1 MNILSNILFLRAFI
15 KIVIFTKDLLYFEF
29 KKRNFYFL
37 KTKKMSFKVYGDYLV
52 TTNIGILRVKNEK
65 IKLVSPIPS
74 FGISLND
81 KFIFISTSIG
91 NRTLILR
98 KERAKF
104 FNKRFHL
111 WDEIYSSEIS
121 SAAARYHQISAYKN
135 NLYIANTAQNTITKI
150 DKDGNY
156 LGNLSP
162 FFCEDGHPINTDHN
176 HINSVFAGKNYLL
189 FTAFK
194 ANKKGVIGL
203 IGKSR
208 ILLFSYKNIGIHD
221 CVLTKEDF
229 IFCDSFNFWE
239 DNFHGSL
246 LYGRKKIDDS
256 YLKNNDANCIRGYAS
271 YGDEFLLGSSNYGDR
286 ENRYK
291 EQGTLLVGKKRK
303 IIFSTKIFASQ
314 INDIIRVDGKKIDEE
329 EIQNMNYRDVKK
341 ILIRSFNK
349 PFREHSIE
357 NCMIG
362 KVAKKFDKTD
372 IGNFK
377 EYGLKWK
384 NIL

>member
-1 MNILSNILFLRAFI
+1 MHILSYISFLRVFFKIFIFI
-15 KIVIFTKDLLYFEF
+15 KDLFSFEF
-29 KKRNFYFL
+29 KKRNFCLL
-37 KTKKMSFKVYGDYLV
+37 KSKKMSFKVDGDYLV
-52 TTNIGILRVKNEK
+52 TTNIGILRVKDEK

-74 FGISLND
+74 FGISLNE
-81 KFIFISTSIG
+81 KFIFISTYIG
-91 NRTLILR
+91 NRTIILR
-98 KERAKF
+98 KERSKF
-104 FNKRFHL
+104 FNKRFHF
-111 WDEIYSSEIS
+111 WNEIFSSDIS
-121 SAAARYHQISAYKN
+121 SAAARYHQISSYKN

-150 DKDGNY
+150 DQNGNY

-203 IGKSR
+203 VGKSK
-208 ILLFSYKNIGIHD
+208 IILFSYKNIGIHD
-221 CVLTKEDF
+221 CVLTKDNF

-246 LYGRKKIDDS
+246 LYGRKKIDNS

-271 YGDEFLLGSSNYGDR
+271 FGDEFLLGSSNYGDR

-303 IIFSTKIFASQ
+303 IISSTKIFASQ

-329 EIQNMNYRDVKK
+329 EIQNMNYEDVKK
-341 ILIRSFNK
+341 ILIRSFNI
-349 PFREHSIE
+349 PFRKLSIE
-357 NCMIG
+357 DCMIG

-377 EYGLKWK
+377 EYLLK
-384 NIL
+384 